1 MENKEKKSSESNPN
15 KEWLEHFNLLGVN
28 LGIKVE

>member
-1 MENKEKKSSESNPN
+1 MEHKEKGGSEPD
-15 KEWLEHFNLLGVN
+15 KEWLEHFNLLGDN